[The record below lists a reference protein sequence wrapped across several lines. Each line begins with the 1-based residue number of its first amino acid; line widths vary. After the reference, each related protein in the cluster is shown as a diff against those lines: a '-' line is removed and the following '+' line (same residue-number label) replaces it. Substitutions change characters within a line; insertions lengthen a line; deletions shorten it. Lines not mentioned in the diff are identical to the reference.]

1 MDAIQM
7 KTSILIN
14 NKNVMNINN
23 QSELSRKQTNMSISV
38 KNNE

>member
-14 NKNVMNINN
+14 NQNVMNIDN
-23 QSELSRKQTNMSISV
+23 QSELSRK
-38 KNNE
+38 